1 MMKMII
7 PLMIVIS
14 VVVAVL
20 FKIKI
25 LDLVNQNSLKRK
37 SNLILWSL
45 AIMKFQVICKIRI
58 LDYQKVN

>member
-14 VVVAVL
+14 VVAVL

-25 LDLVNQNSLKRK
+25 LDLVNQNSLKHK